1 MNTYI
6 ALLRGI
12 NLGKHNALRMAD
24 LRALFADLGYLD
36 IQTYI
41 QTGNVIFRSPES
53 IHPKQL
59 NRQLDKA
66 MMTAFGFSV
75 PVILKTLDAFTALI
89 NNNPFAIQGAG
100 TDRLHLTFLEEH
112 PSEDLRRMLLSYSEQ
127 FLPDRFILVG
137 DHLYIYCAQNYR
149 DTKLGNHFFEKKLK
163 LYTTTRNWNTSLK
176 IHQRASS

>member
-1 MNTYI
+1 MKTYI

-12 NLGKHNALRMAD
+12 NLGKHNALQMAD

-53 IHPKQL
+53 ILPKQL

-75 PVILKTLDAFTALI
+75 P
-89 NNNPFAIQGAG
+89 
-100 TDRLHLTFLEEH
+100 
-112 PSEDLRRMLLSYSEQ
+112 LS
-127 FLPDRFILVG
+127 
-137 DHLYIYCAQNYR
+137 
-149 DTKLGNHFFEKKLK
+149 
-163 LYTTTRNWNTSLK
+163 
-176 IHQRASS
+176 